1 MGVIENE
8 LATLYEAFLSTKV
21 SPLAELPIQYADYAV
36 WQRQW
41 LAGEVLEAEL
51 QYWKNKLASA
61 PAVLEL
67 PTDRPRPAI
76 QSYRG
81 AMESLKLSPELTAQ
95 LKQLSRRESV
105 TLFMT
110 LLAGFNTLLWRLSGQ
125 DDILLGT
132 PIAGRKRVR
141 LKA

>member
-1 MGVIENE
+1 MHHIISDGWSMGVIENE
-8 LATLYEAFLSTKV
+8 LATLYEAFLSTEV

-81 AMESLKLSPELTAQ
+81 AMESLKLSP
-95 LKQLSRRESV
+95 
-105 TLFMT
+105 
-110 LLAGFNTLLWRLSGQ
+110 G
-125 DDILLGT
+125 
-132 PIAGRKRVR
+132 
-141 LKA
+141 